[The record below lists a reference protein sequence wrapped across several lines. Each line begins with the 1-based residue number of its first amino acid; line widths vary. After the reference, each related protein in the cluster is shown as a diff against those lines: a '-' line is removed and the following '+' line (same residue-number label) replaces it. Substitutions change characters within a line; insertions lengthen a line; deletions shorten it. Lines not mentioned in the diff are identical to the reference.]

1 MLTERVGMRLAMKK
15 FLKKYWHWIVV
26 TLIPVVMILVS
37 ADLTL
42 VGLVRTQ
49 RSVER
54 LEREIERY
62 RSQIEE
68 DSLFLENIKDD
79 EAFEKYVRERHLMH
93 ADGEEVFLVE

>member
-1 MLTERVGMRLAMKK
+1 MKK
-15 FLKKYWHWIVV
+15 FLKKYWHWVVV
-26 TLIPVVMILVS
+26 TLIPVVLILFK

-54 LEREIERY
+54 LEDEIERY

-68 DSLFLENIKDD
+68 DSLFLESIKDD
-79 EAFEKYVRERHLMH
+79 EVFEKYVREHHLMH
-93 ADGEEVFLVE
+93 ASGEEVFLVE